1 MVYLLRGTV
10 FSEEAK
16 LSVER
21 AVLMYNEAHPHQAL
35 GAKTPMQIILSEAK
49 NPLLIPPEDLPRIS
63 PKLYRKMT
71 PRQRADLAAV
81 NRKSS

>member
-1 MVYLLRGTV
+1 
-10 FSEEAK
+10 
-16 LSVER
+16 
-21 AVLMYNEAHPHQAL
+21 
-35 GAKTPMQIILSEAK
+35 MQIILSEAK